1 MKLTFDKKL
10 HLAFGTCI
18 SMIGLLIMKDFGF
31 SQQVAILTGAVSTF
45 IIGVGKEV
53 YDKVSGKGTYERA
66 DIFYTTY
73 GVLFM
78 LIYEFIKTMI

>member
-10 HLAFGTCI
+10 HLAFGAFI
-18 SMIGLLIMKDFGF
+18 SMLGLLIMKDFGF
-31 SQQVAILTGAVSTF
+31 SQNVAIATGALSAF
-45 IIGVGKEV
+45 IVGVAKEI
-53 YDKVSGKGTYERA
+53 YDKVSGNGTYERA

-78 LIYEFIKTMI
+78 LAYEFIKTMI

>member
-10 HLAFGTCI
+10 HLAFGTFI
-18 SMIGLLIMKDFGF
+18 SMLGLLIMKDFGF
-31 SQQVAILTGAVSTF
+31 SQNVAIATGAISAFVVGVTKEIYDYVS
-45 IIGVGKEV
+45 K
-53 YDKVSGKGTYERA
+53 KGTYERA

-73 GVLFM
+73 GIIFM

>member
-10 HLAFGTCI
+10 HLAFGACI
-18 SMIGLLIMKDFGF
+18 SLIGLLVMKDYNF
-31 SQQVAILTGAVSTF
+31 SQEVAIATGAGLAF
-45 IIGVGKEV
+45 LFGVLKEIR
-53 YDKVSGKGTYERA
+53 DKVTGKGTYERA

-78 LIYEFIKTMI
+78 LIYEFIKTVI

>member
-10 HLAFGTCI
+10 HLAFGACI
-18 SMIGLLIMKDFGF
+18 SLIGLLVMKDFGF
-31 SQQVAILTGAVSTF
+31 SQQVSVAIGAGLTF
-45 IIGVGKEV
+45 IIGVGKEI

-78 LIYEFIKTMI
+78 LVYEFIKTMI